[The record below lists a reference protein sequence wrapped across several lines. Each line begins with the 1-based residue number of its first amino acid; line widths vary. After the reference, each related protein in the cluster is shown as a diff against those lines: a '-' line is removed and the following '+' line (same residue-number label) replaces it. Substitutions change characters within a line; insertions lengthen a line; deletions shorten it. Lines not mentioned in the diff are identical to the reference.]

1 MTDFFTIYLKD
12 SGSELRHFC
21 CGGNVWDVGCE
32 PVATNIPGCTR
43 NTWMKWAS
51 TSGERAALPTSE
63 KNLFIET
70 QGVKIL
76 NGDKPV
82 WWIFFFFLWGRVKMQ
97 ESWSSLEEHPLRS
110 CACRVPFIPQKMR
123 YMQSLTTLTCKFH
136 LLVLA
141 SQHTEWGNNIQK
153 LSPCSP
159 LYSQAFSA
167 FFFFLFFTKTE

>member
-1 MTDFFTIYLKD
+1 
-12 SGSELRHFC
+12 
-21 CGGNVWDVGCE
+21 
-32 PVATNIPGCTR
+32 
-43 NTWMKWAS
+43 MKWAS

-63 KNLFIET
+63 KNLFIEI

-76 NGDKPV
+76 NGDKLV
-82 WWIFFFFLWGRVKMQ
+82 CWIFFFLWGTVKMQ

-123 YMQSLTTLTCKFH
+123 YMQSLTTLTSKFH

-167 FFFFLFFTKTE
+167 FFLFLFSSPQNRIKIWRISNVFFFF